1 MSTIAQLVADI
12 SAAPAPVVFLDTC
25 AILDVA
31 RAPMRGQP
39 DSVPAAMDLIRLA
52 AQSPPGVYLLV
63 ADIVEREWA
72 DHIASARKAAT
83 DAVEAHIAVS
93 AVATSTGVVAC
104 PPPPPQLHQLPIAL
118 EQLSQRLLWAC
129 RVIDREPTTLS
140 AALDRVVAKRRPSTK
155 GQVKDCHIVEHCL
168 AVARSL
174 GEVAFLHH
182 LLFVSSN
189 TDDFAARPSTAIHA
203 DLAGDFS
210 AVGLRYAV
218 TVGAAV
224 AELRSANQIP

>member
-1 MSTIAQLVADI
+1 MSTIAQLAIDI

-39 DSVPAAMDLIRLA
+39 DSVPAAIELLRLA

-72 DHIASARKAAT
+72 DHIVSARKAAT

-93 AVATSTGVVAC
+93 AVATSTGVAAC
-104 PPPPPQLHQLPIAL
+104 PPPPPQLHQLPTAL
-118 EQLSQRLLWAC
+118 EQLSQRLLSAC
-129 RVIDREPTTLS
+129 RVIDREATALS
-140 AALDRVVAKRRPSTK
+140 AALDRVVAKRKPSTK

-168 AVARSL
+168 AVARAL
-174 GEVAFLHH
+174 GAAFSRY

-189 TDDFAARPSTAIHA
+189 LDDFATRPANTLHSA
-203 DLAGDFS
+203 LQPDFT

-218 TVGAAV
+218 TVGAVV